1 VAEVLAITFVLPVL
15 NETDSLATTA
25 ETIARVA
32 GEHLHEMLVVVA
44 DRTTPECMAVARQLA
59 DERPETV
66 RIHRQRLPRLGGAMR
81 EAFEQSAGSHVMLM
95 AADLETDP
103 ESIPQLI
110 ERMQEG
116 RWDIVAA
123 SRWLPGGGF
132 EGYGRLRTVLNWL
145 FQRSLRVLYRTG
157 LTDLTFAY
165 RLYRREVLTGIAW
178 QELGHPFLLE
188 CLLKPLRLGARV
200 TEVPCR
206 WRRRSEGTSAGG
218 LRQMLAYV
226 PLALRIRFTSTAR
239 FRPLT
244 E

>member
-1 VAEVLAITFVLPVL
+1 MAEKLAITFVLPVL
-15 NETDSLATTA
+15 SETDSLATTVR
-25 ETIARVA
+25 TIDRVA

-44 DRTTPECMAVARQLA
+44 EGTTAESMAVVRRLA
-59 DERPETV
+59 EERPDTV
-66 RIHRQRLPRLGGAMR
+66 RIHRQRLPRLGGALR

-116 RWDIVAA
+116 RWDVVAA

-132 EGYGRLRTVLNWL
+132 EGYGRLRTGLNWL
-145 FQRSLRVLYRTG
+145 FQRSFRLLYRTK

-165 RLYRREVLTGIAW
+165 RLYRREILTGIRW
-178 QELGHPFLLE
+178 EELGHPFLLE

-200 TEVPCR
+200 TEVSCR
-206 WRRRSEGTSAGG
+206 WRRRSEGTSAGSF
-218 LRQMLAYV
+218 RQMLAYV
-226 PLALRIRFTSTAR
+226 PLALRIRFASKAR
-239 FRPLT
+239 FRPPT
-244 E
+244 P